1 MSNIFD
7 SYTVGLTLLSS
18 DSNTYVIRVD
28 ITSVT
33 EAGKYILEFI
43 ADLTIITRMLEDD
56 INSTSIITEKNLLT
70 VSKTF

>member
-18 DSNTYVIRVD
+18 DNNIYVIRVD

-43 ADLTIITRMLEDD
+43 ADLTIITRRVLEEES
-56 INSTSIITEKNLLT
+56 NSSETTIVTE
-70 VSKTF
+70 